1 MIKTLFFDVG
11 YTLINED
18 AVWRQR
24 CREQAEEK
32 DALALGLTP
41 SDIMNDVLEATN
53 SFKPQFQT
61 VIDKHKLSRMVPY
74 REEFEALY
82 PEVKAVLEN
91 LSKKYRLG
99 IIANQSKGLF
109 DRLVK
114 LGIAEYFEPELVIS
128 SSEKNLHKPDIRIF
142 ELALEKSGDS
152 ASESVMIGDRI
163 DNDVKPAKQLGM
175 KSIRIKRGIASSQQ
189 APSAEYEADFTIR
202 NLYELDGILDK
213 MQRE

>member
-1 MIKTLFFDVG
+1 MFRNTPLWIKNTKTPCPTAQNL
-11 YTLINED
+11 L
-18 AVWRQR
+18 
-24 CREQAEEK
+24 CR
-32 DALALGLTP
+32 
-41 SDIMNDVLEATN
+41 
-53 SFKPQFQT
+53 PQPNPR
-61 VIDKHKLSRMVPY
+61 DSLH
-74 REEFEALY
+74 
-82 PEVKAVLEN
+82 
-91 LSKKYRLG
+91 
-99 IIANQSKGLF
+99 SKGLF

-152 ASESVMIGDRI
+152 ASESVMVGDRI

-189 APSAEYEADFTIR
+189 APSAEYEADFTIK